1 MLRCCKRRNVS
12 LGEPPGG
19 RNWGTLELWK
29 ASVDCPALGTD
40 WNGSTPYTLW
50 EAVVLPRALW
60 TRARRYVSARRKA
73 KANLGKAKAQ
83 GKGALS
89 RYWPRAKRALMV
101 FERGEE
107 GGVKCRVGWAR
118 EARSK
123 AYLHAEAVC
132 HWRYAFR
139 QSASVYEVADAFA
152 VLWFLGHRVFSS
164 RPRDGGRRG
173 RKDAEASAAPSAPSP
188 VQAASCLSWGG
199 RASEQEQARHAY
211 VYVCPSKPARGAS
224 RSLQSPS
231 PPAPPLPITAPAAAY
246 GYGHGRG
253 YGYHDVPRDAQSAKK
268 GTGG

>member
-1 MLRCCKRRNVS
+1 MR
-12 LGEPPGG
+12 GEP
-19 RNWGTLELWK
+19 R
-29 ASVDCPALGTD
+29 
-40 WNGSTPYTLW
+40 
-50 EAVVLPRALW
+50 
-60 TRARRYVSARRKA
+60 
-73 KANLGKAKAQ
+73 
-83 GKGALS
+83 GKGVS
-89 RYWPRAKRALMV
+89 RYGQGGARQEDKQGDRSRVRCGVRGRSPWDLGGDASNRSVLLLRAASEVSIDSNPIACVRRRPCDAKVAGWERRRSVPCRAAPVLT
-101 FERGEE
+101 
-107 GGVKCRVGWAR
+107 
-118 EARSK
+118 
-123 AYLHAEAVC
+123 
-132 HWRYAFR
+132 
-139 QSASVYEVADAFA
+139 SASLPAPRPLSLFSVPSVVCVAGVCSDAFA

-164 RPRDGGRRG
+164 RPRDGGRRR